1 MFFNL
6 LVRGTQVVV
15 HSYQMLK
22 RVLKTLLFSSLFIV
36 LIITTIRIVLELNK
50 NDITLLY
57 KYYSLAKFYI
67 NINKPNK
74 LISISLNN
82 NKNKPL
88 TSNSSLSTFN
98 YQLSTINSQLSNP
111 NNSKLSTI
119 NYQLILYLII
129 PSLQIMKVGIIM
141 KIEIMMNI
149 IMKIIN
155 TITKIIIKTITKIII
170 KTINAVITIIIK
182 IKLNVIIQNVMM
194 ILGVCDM
201 ESKNSIKS
209 IQLF

>member
-36 LIITTIRIVLELNK
+36 LIITTIRIGLELNN

-57 KYYSLAKFYI
+57 KYSLAKFYI

-88 TSNSSLSTFN
+88 TSNSSLSTIN

>member
-36 LIITTIRIVLELNK
+36 LIITTIRIGLELNK

-57 KYYSLAKFYI
+57 KYSLAKFYI

-88 TSNSSLSTFN
+88 ISNSSLST
-98 YQLSTINSQLSNP
+98 
-111 NNSKLSTI
+111 I
-119 NYQLILYLII
+119 NYQPISLSNTNQITREII
-129 PSLQIMKVGIIM
+129 
-141 KIEIMMNI
+141 E
-149 IMKIIN
+149 
-155 TITKIIIKTITKIII
+155 
-170 KTINAVITIIIK
+170 
-182 IKLNVIIQNVMM
+182 
-194 ILGVCDM
+194 
-201 ESKNSIKS
+201 KS
-209 IQLF
+209 INRHCFI

>member
-57 KYYSLAKFYI
+57 KYSLAKFYI

-88 TSNSSLSTFN
+88 TSNSSLSTPNNSKPSTIN
-98 YQLSTINSQLSNP
+98 YQLSTP

-119 NYQLILYLII
+119 NYVVSAKQIVKDKYIITFINNRFKNIVLYNLIYCIRLYIYILTFILII
-129 PSLQIMKVGIIM
+129 FLRLY
-141 KIEIMMNI
+141 
-149 IMKIIN
+149 IN
-155 TITKIIIKTITKIII
+155 
-170 KTINAVITIIIK
+170 
-182 IKLNVIIQNVMM
+182 
-194 ILGVCDM
+194 
-201 ESKNSIKS
+201 
-209 IQLF
+209 

>member
-36 LIITTIRIVLELNK
+36 LIITTIRIGLELNK

-57 KYYSLAKFYI
+57 KYSLAKFYI

-149 IMKIIN
+149 IM
-155 TITKIIIKTITKIII
+155 
-170 KTINAVITIIIK
+170 
-182 IKLNVIIQNVMM
+182 
-194 ILGVCDM
+194 IL
-201 ESKNSIKS
+201 
-209 IQLF
+209 

>member
-36 LIITTIRIVLELNK
+36 LMITTIRIGLELNK

-57 KYYSLAKFYI
+57 KYSLAKFYI

-88 TSNSSLSTFN
+88 TSNSSLSTPNNSKPSTIN
-98 YQLSTINSQLSNP
+98 YQLSTP

-119 NYQLILYLII
+119 NSQLLTCNDDITNDYEILDND
-129 PSLQIMKVGIIM
+129 VGD
-141 KIEIMMNI
+141 
-149 IMKIIN
+149 
-155 TITKIIIKTITKIII
+155 
-170 KTINAVITIIIK
+170 
-182 IKLNVIIQNVMM
+182 L
-194 ILGVCDM
+194 
-201 ESKNSIKS
+201 
-209 IQLF
+209 

>member
-36 LIITTIRIVLELNK
+36 LIITTIRIGLELNK

-57 KYYSLAKFYI
+57 KYSLAKFYI

-82 NKNKPL
+82 NKSKPL
-88 TSNSSLSTFN
+88 TFNSS
-98 YQLSTINSQLSNP
+98 
-111 NNSKLSTI
+111 LSTI
-119 NYQLILYLII
+119 NYQLSTPNNSK
-129 PSLQIMKVGIIM
+129 PS
-141 KIEIMMNI
+141 
-149 IMKIIN
+149 IIN
-155 TITKIIIKTITKIII
+155 SQLLNCNDDIT
-170 KTINAVITIIIK
+170 NDD
-182 IKLNVIIQNVMM
+182 KLSDDNIGD
-194 ILGVCDM
+194 L
-201 ESKNSIKS
+201 
-209 IQLF
+209 